1 MLDHLLS
8 TNHRSGLTLCFSSKK
23 RVWKVVWSICC
34 SWNSCR
40 NNYRTSTLKADPK
53 HQSFFCYPKKCWN
66 KRRSDLEKCQPPKKT
81 ANIILDELRSSLV
94 FHARIVVV
102 LGFEANFFLG
112 GNQDWRWK
120 KTQGL
125 TTFQWCSGSI
135 GLLDRQARL
144 ASVAWELDF
153 SSGGWNEGFLECPR
167 RVFWA
172 VFSAC
177 S

>member
-1 MLDHLLS
+1 MQAKPQNFHAPSFIDGNNPHKMLDHLLS

-23 RVWKVVWSICC
+23 RVWEVVWSICC

-81 ANIILDELRSSLV
+81 ANIILDELRSSVV

-120 KTQGL
+120 KPKVLRPSNGVVEASDYL
-125 TTFQWCSGSI
+125 TDKHDWLQ
-135 GLLDRQARL
+135 
-144 ASVAWELDF
+144 
-153 SSGGWNEGFLECPR
+153 
-167 RVFWA
+167 
-172 VFSAC
+172 
-177 S
+177 